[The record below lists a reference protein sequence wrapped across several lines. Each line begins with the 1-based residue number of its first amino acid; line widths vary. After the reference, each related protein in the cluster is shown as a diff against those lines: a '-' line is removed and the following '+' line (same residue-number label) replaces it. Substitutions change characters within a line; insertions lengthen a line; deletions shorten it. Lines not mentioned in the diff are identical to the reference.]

1 MILLDTNALS
11 ELMRPAVTAEVA
23 AWVRRQPPDELFTTS
38 LCEAEI
44 RYGIARLPP
53 GHRRERLE
61 TAFGTLLAQGFAGRI
76 LAFDSDCAAGYAT
89 VRVRRGAAGRPIS
102 LPDAMVAGTALAYGA
117 AVATRDVGDFAGCGI
132 AVIDPWQAP

>member
-11 ELMRPAVTAEVA
+11 ELMRPAVTAKVA
-23 AWVRRQPPDELFTTS
+23 AWGRTQPPDELSTTS
-38 LCEAEI
+38 LGEAEI

-61 TAFGTLLAQGFAGRI
+61 TAFGTLLAQGFTGRV

-89 VRVRRGAAGRPIS
+89 VRVRREAVGRPIS
-102 LPDAMVAGTALAYGA
+102 
-117 AVATRDVGDFAGCGI
+117 
-132 AVIDPWQAP
+132 